1 MVESIL
7 LVSSAVNIMPQ
18 IKEIMDEA
26 GTSEGT
32 SLQVSSTS
40 PEVIQRITSGDVDRA
55 LQVREATSQASR
67 SSSSSS
73 SRRAVPATPKQQSSQ
88 LSVRNKT
95 KKGQDGPIS
104 SRSSS
109 LHSSTH
115 RPPTQ
120 DQGHTVGK
128 GPLLQSGP
136 LQCQWV
142 RV

>member
-7 LVSSAVNIMPQ
+7 LVSSAISIMPQ
-18 IKEIMDEA
+18 IREIMDET
-26 GTSEGT
+26 GNSEET
-32 SLQVSSTS
+32 SLQVSTTS
-40 PEVIQRITSGDVDRA
+40 PEVLQNVGRA
-55 LQVREATSQASR
+55 LQVRETTSQASR

-73 SRRAVPATPKQQSSQ
+73 SRRAVPATPKQSSQ
-88 LSVRNKT
+88 LSVRKKT
-95 KKGQDGPIS
+95 KRGNDGPPS